1 MRVDRRIV
9 PKLLFAVTLAGGLLS
24 ETRGQT
30 PQAPPLKLQEAIQL
44 GLAHHPLVQGAQAD
58 ALRARASVAE
68 AKAGALPSISAS
80 QDVTLSDDPVF
91 AFGTKLRQA
100 RFRSS
105 DFDLASLN
113 HPSPI
118 GNFAAS
124 ATANWVAFDSGAT
137 QKRIRS
143 ARNAAQAAD
152 LRGGFTDQEV
162 ANSVIGLYYR
172 ALLAESQVSTAQANL
187 KRAQEIASD
196 IRDRVHSGVALE
208 ADGMRADLA
217 VQNAKDDL
225 ASAQSNVSVA
235 RNELSEVIGQPL
247 LQDVALVAPA
257 TPAVDR
263 TQQPQTDA
271 QLSTRLDLQA
281 LDVEKAS
288 AQQKLASIRRTAG
301 PQLSTFAQVESNNPH
316 FVSGGSGNWTIG
328 AKLEIS
334 VFDGGMRRAREQEA
348 TAQLAKVTAEK
359 EQTLREAHN
368 TVRTLQAQIEDLE
381 RRYATADQAIKAN
394 VEALQT
400 SRDRYAA
407 GLVPVSEVLNGEAD
421 LSASEFARLRAYYQ
435 LGIANSD
442 LQLAT
447 GTFSISKAEQ
457 P

>member
-80 QDVTLSDDPVF
+80 EDVTLSDDPVF

-100 RFRSS
+100 RFRTS
-105 DFDLASLN
+105 DFDLVNLN
-113 HPSPI
+113 HPTPI
-118 GNFAAS
+118 GNFASSAS
-124 ATANWVAFDSGAT
+124 ASWVAFDSFAT
-137 QKRIRS
+137 QRRVQS
-143 ARNAAQAAD
+143 ARDSAQAAD
-152 LRGGFTDQEV
+152 LSRGFTEQEV
-162 ANSVIGLYYR
+162 ANKVIGLYYR
-172 ALLAESQVSTAQANL
+172 ALLAESQVGTAQANL
-187 KRAQEIASD
+187 VRAQEISND
-196 IRDRVHSGVALE
+196 IRDRVHSGLALE

-217 VQNAKDDL
+217 VQNAKDDV
-225 ASAQSNVSVA
+225 AAAQSNVSVA
-235 RNELSEVIGQPL
+235 RNELSEAIGKPL
-247 LQDVALVAPA
+247 QGVALVAPA
-257 TPAVDR
+257 TPAVAAI
-263 TQQPQTDA
+263 QPPQTDA

-281 LDVEKAS
+281 LDRQKAS
-288 AQQKLASIRRTAG
+288 AQQSLASIRATVG
-301 PQLSTFAQVESNNPH
+301 PQLSTYARVEANNPH

-334 VFDGGMRRAREQEA
+334 VFDGGLRRAREQEA
-348 TAQLAKVTAEK
+348 AAQLAKVTAEK
-359 EQTLREAHN
+359 EQTLRDAHK
-368 TVRTLQAQIEDLE
+368 TVRSLQAQIEDLE
-381 RRYATADQAIKAN
+381 RRHATADQAIKAN
-394 VEALQT
+394 AEALQT

-421 LSASEFARLRAYYQ
+421 LSAAEFARLRTFYQ
-435 LGIANSD
+435 LSIANSD
-442 LQLAT
+442 LQFAT
-447 GTFSISKAEQ
+447 GTFSIPKAGL

>member
-1 MRVDRRIV
+1 MRVDHRIV
-9 PKLLFAVTLAGGLLS
+9 HKLLFAVSLAGGLIS
-24 ETRGQT
+24 EAGGQT
-30 PQAPPLKLQEAIQL
+30 SKAPSLTLQEAIQL

-58 ALRARASVAE
+58 ALRAKASVAE
-68 AKAGALPSISAS
+68 AKAGALPSVSAA
-80 QDVTLSDDPVF
+80 QDVILSDDPVF

-100 RFRSS
+100 RFASS
-105 DFDLASLN
+105 DFDLATLN

-118 GNFAAS
+118 ENFAAS
-124 ATANWVAFDSGAT
+124 ASANWVAFDSGAT

-143 ARNAAQAAD
+143 AREAAQAAD
-152 LRGGFTDQEV
+152 LRDGFTDQEV

-172 ALLAESQVSTAQANL
+172 TLLAESQVSTAQANL
-187 KRAQEIASD
+187 ARAQEIASD
-196 IRDRVHSGVALE
+196 IYDRVHSGLALE

-235 RNELSEVIGQPL
+235 RSELSEVIGQS
-247 LQDVALVAPA
+247 LQDVSLVAPA
-257 TPAVDR
+257 SPAVARD
-263 TQQPQTDA
+263 QPSQTDA
-271 QLSTRLDLQA
+271 QLSTRLDIQA
-281 LDVEKAS
+281 LDLDKAS
-288 AQQKLASIRRTAG
+288 AQQRLASIRRTAG
-301 PQLSTFAQVESNNPH
+301 PQLSTFAHVESNNPH

-334 VFDGGMRRAREQEA
+334 VFDGGLRRAREREA
-348 TAQLAKVTAEK
+348 AAQLAKVTAEK

-381 RRYATADQAIKAN
+381 RRYATADWAIKAN

-407 GLVPVSEVLNGEAD
+407 GLVPISEVLNGDAD
-421 LSASEFARLRAYYQ
+421 LSAAEFARLRTFYQ

-447 GTFSISKAEQ
+447 GTFSISKAGQ